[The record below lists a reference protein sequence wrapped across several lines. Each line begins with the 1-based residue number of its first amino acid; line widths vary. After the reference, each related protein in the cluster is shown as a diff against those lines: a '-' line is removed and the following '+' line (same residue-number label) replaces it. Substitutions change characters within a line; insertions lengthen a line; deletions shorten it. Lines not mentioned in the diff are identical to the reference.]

1 MQFEEISFYLSSSLR
16 TNILWFHWLL
26 SIIGASNGEQE
37 GTSAGQ
43 EAREWGIYQVRSALN
58 MKKAQTD
65 GSPDRMVWIEM
76 LTTAIERGTQG
87 TSNNNNNPTIAIKV
101 TLGEGNG
108 NPLQYSCLENPMD
121 GGAW

>member
-1 MQFEEISFYLSSSLR
+1 MGNKKGLPQVKM
-16 TNILWFHWLL
+16 W
-26 SIIGASNGEQE
+26 
-37 GTSAGQ
+37 
-43 EAREWGIYQVRSALN
+43 EWGIYQVGSAFN
-58 MKKAQTD
+58 MQKAQTD

-87 TSNNNNNPTIAIKV
+87 NSNNNNNPTIAIKV
-101 TLGEGNG
+101 TLGVGDG